1 MMGALAIVPFLL
13 ALLVMFGVAPWW
25 TTRLQNLVWTKTGNS
40 QMRFVSRLSFR
51 SMLWLSVKNGLLTAV
66 TLGLYWPFAAVATAR
81 LRLEAVHIRSIV
93 DLEDLLAGDDQRPAE
108 AAGEAAGDFF
118 GLDVGL

>member
-1 MMGALAIVPFLL
+1 MCI
-13 ALLVMFGVAPWW
+13 
-25 TTRLQNLVWTKTGNS
+25 RDRVWTKTGNS